1 MRNIVLA
8 ALRWV
13 LVLPASFFASGAAA
27 WLVAAVTGL
36 SYSINVVAAPN
47 SIEQYFYAVAAD
59 FIYGWV
65 FVSAGAATAPGRR
78 PIVAV
83 ILICLLVAV
92 MGYVAYNG
100 TLKIEGFIATI
111 WAALRI
117 AAYIGGAAVA
127 TWLIVVEG
135 RAAKTSAAAL

>member
-27 WLVAAVTGL
+27 WLFGVVTGL
-36 SYSINVVAAPN
+36 QYAINVVAAPN
-47 SIEQYFYAVAAD
+47 SIEQNFYAVAAD

-83 ILICLLVAV
+83 TLICVLVASMV
-92 MGYVAYNG
+92 YTMSHG
-100 TLKIEGFIATI
+100 TLRDGISVI
-111 WAALRI
+111 WAALRTMG
-117 AAYIGGAAVA
+117 YIGGATLAV
-127 TWLIVVEG
+127 WIIVLEG
-135 RAAKTSAAAL
+135 RTAKAPAASL